1 MDGAVYHWVI
11 KENHRVRE
19 NVMKACTYTCA
30 VADDSK
36 SSAEELAPLYAVG
49 SDSRLKC
56 LTGNGPEMTVLE
68 VAPPAAT
75 RRPCGRGIVRAERD
89 GAHRVWRGCAEQS
102 TGLGWAGW
110 QVPSATIL
118 TQVTL
123 SNGGGMLFCASE
135 VGTILSYRM
144 PLEASG
150 ECLEY
155 AAHSKRI
162 NRMRVSFDDSYLFSV
177 RLRSGAALAQRPETL
192 APVFARNKQQRR
204 RLAHLL
210 QASADAAL
218 AW

>member
-68 VAPPAAT
+68 VAPSPPHGA
-75 RRPCGRGIVRAERD
+75 PSGRGIVPPERD
-89 GAHRVWRGCAEQS
+89 GPHRVWRGCAEQS

-177 RLRSGAALAQRPETL
+177 RLRSGAALAQGAGNARADFRSEQTATARP
-192 APVFARNKQQRR
+192 
-204 RLAHLL
+204 AHLL
-210 QASADAAL
+210 QAADAAL

>member
-68 VAPPAAT
+68 VAPPPPHGAPPRHRAARARWT
-75 RRPCGRGIVRAERD
+75 RTERGGAAQRRARP
-89 GAHRVWRGCAEQS
+89 
-102 TGLGWAGW
+102 GLGWAGW

-177 RLRSGAALAQRPETL
+177 RCRSGAALAQRPKTL
-192 APVFARNKQQRR
+192 APTFARNSNG
-204 RLAHLL
+204 APG
-210 QASADAAL
+210 ASAPGL
-218 AW
+218 G

>member
-1 MDGAVYHWVI
+1 
-11 KENHRVRE
+11 
-19 NVMKACTYTCA
+19 
-30 VADDSK
+30 
-36 SSAEELAPLYAVG
+36 
-49 SDSRLKC
+49 
-56 LTGNGPEMTVLE
+56 
-68 VAPPAAT
+68 
-75 RRPCGRGIVRAERD
+75 
-89 GAHRVWRGCAEQS
+89 
-102 TGLGWAGW
+102 
-110 QVPSATIL
+110 VPSATIL